1 MCSVHSLPERPC
13 RHSLSSLEG
22 HNTPRKTRQLCYYAL
37 SYPPPTLHPRPSSGT
52 QGSPYIKETFCQG
65 DPLNTLLKE
74 KLAHSESP
82 SGSTD
87 YMFIIHKF
95 YMNLS
100 IVATCKTACLKW
112 GHLPQK
118 ALISMQTFKI
128 VAGDCCVSNPR

>member
-1 MCSVHSLPERPC
+1 MCSVHSLPERPS

-22 HNTPRKTRQLCYYAL
+22 HNTPWETQQLCYYAL
-37 SYPPPTLHPRPSSGT
+37 SYPPPRPSSGT

-82 SGSTD
+82 SDSTD
-87 YMFIIHKF
+87 DIFIIHKF

-100 IVATCKTACLKW
+100 IVATYKTACLKR